1 MGAAFMGI
9 QSACATFTRFTVQD
23 PVRKDFW
30 GAVEEGLKAGSLKDI
45 TAGHSQSAGFSS
57 WDDLFDTSF
66 DFASYH
72 KAEYVAFQF
81 RLDQRKV
88 PPILL
93 KQYTRLAFQEYRDQ
107 HEGKWP
113 GRKEKQRI
121 REDVLLQLMDRTLPK
136 PSACEI
142 VWNTQR
148 QWMLMGATSK
158 RMLDASCEHLE
169 SHLQLRPVPL
179 FHVQWATRLLSPRGR
194 ERAVLTSLVS
204 PESHDAFFEG
214 RFLGYEFLTWLW
226 FHSETAE
233 GKIRLED
240 GREAEVHL
248 GDRMSLSLPD
258 DGNERVI
265 CTTQASDLHEARTAL
280 QHGKLV
286 EEAQLFI
293 KMGENEYFLRLD
305 TNLWAVRG
313 LRTPKQMK
321 EQAEEDLDGQF
332 LEKMYFLEEVF
343 ACLDALY
350 GHFLFLRLTPD
361 WDTKTRPLLKKWS
374 TSSTSS

>member
-1 MGAAFMGI
+1 
-9 QSACATFTRFTVQD
+9 V
-23 PVRKDFW
+23 
-30 GAVEEGLKAGSLKDI
+30 
-45 TAGHSQSAGFSS
+45 
-57 WDDLFDTSF
+57 
-66 DFASYH
+66 
-72 KAEYVAFQF
+72 
-81 RLDQRKV
+81 
-88 PPILL
+88 
-93 KQYTRLAFQEYRDQ
+93 
-107 HEGKWP
+107 
-113 GRKEKQRI
+113 
-121 REDVLLQLMDRTLPK
+121 
-136 PSACEI
+136 
-142 VWNTQR
+142 
-148 QWMLMGATSK
+148 
-158 RMLDASCEHLE
+158 
-169 SHLQLRPVPL
+169 
-179 FHVQWATRLLSPRGR
+179 
-194 ERAVLTSLVS
+194 AVLTSLVS

-265 CTTQASDLHEARTAL
+265 CTTRASDLHEARTAL

-293 KMGENEYFLRLD
+293 KTGENEYFLRLD

-321 EQAEEDLDGQF
+321 GQAEEDLDGPF

-350 GHFLFLRLTPD
+350 GRFLSLRLSPE
-361 WDTKTRPLLKKWS
+361 WDSKTRPLLKKWS
-374 TSSTSS
+374 TSSTNS

>member
-1 MGAAFMGI
+1 MGTSFMGI
-9 QSACATFTRFTVQD
+9 QSASATFTRFYVED

-30 GAVEEGLKAGSLKDI
+30 GAVEKGLKAGSLKDI
-45 TAGHSQSAGFSS
+45 TEGHSQSAGFSS

-72 KAEYVAFQF
+72 KAEYVAFHF

-93 KQYTRLAFQEYRDQ
+93 KQYTRIAFQEYRDE

-121 REDVLLQLMDRTLPK
+121 RDDVLLQLMDRTLPK
-136 PSACEI
+136 PSACQI

-148 QWMLMGATSK
+148 QWMLMGTTSK
-158 RMLDASCEHLE
+158 RMLDASWEHLE
-169 SHLQLRPVPL
+169 SHLQLHAIPL
-179 FHVQWATRLLSPRGR
+179 FHVRWALRLLSPQGR

-226 FHSETAE
+226 FLSETAD

-248 GDRMSLSLPD
+248 GDHLNLSLPD

-286 EEAQLFI
+286 DEAQLFI

-321 EQAEEDLDGQF
+321 DQVEEDLDGLF

-350 GHFLFLRLTPD
+350 GQFLSLRLNPE
-361 WDTKTRPLLKKWS
+361 WDAKTKPHLKKWFNDS
-374 TSSTSS
+374 AR